1 MIKAAII
8 GYGRFGE
15 LFNKHLSKHFSFI
28 TYRRSMPQEKI
39 QEFFEQLQHCEY
51 VFFSVPISAME
62 TSSLAVKEYISPSS
76 TLIDLC
82 SVKEYP
88 IEVLRKHFPQNEVI
102 GAHPL
107 FGPESAAN
115 GFNGHQIITA
125 KPDHDSPRY
134 AQLIAIWEGLGV
146 SVIEMTAEE
155 HDRQMAWTLCLTQFI
170 GRGLSTLP
178 LPENGIGTKGYFD
191 LLAIVRR
198 AEADTIQL
206 FNDMNKYN
214 RFSVEMREAV
224 AKRFSELNTQFP
236 AK

>member
-15 LFNKHLSKHFSFI
+15 LFNKHLSDHFSFI
-28 TYRRSMPQEKI
+28 TYRRSMPEDKI
-39 QEFFEQLQHCEY
+39 QEFFEQLQYCDY
-51 VFFSVPISAME
+51 IFFSVPISAME
-62 TSSLAVKEYISPSS
+62 TSSITVLDYIKPHS
-76 TLIDLC
+76 TLVDLC

-88 IEVLRKHFPQNEVI
+88 MEVLAKYFPQNEII

-107 FGPESAAN
+107 FGPESAAD
-115 GFNGHQIITA
+115 GFAGHQIITA
-125 KPDHDSPRY
+125 KPEVDSPKY
-134 AQLIAIWEGLGV
+134 TQLKSIWESLGV
-146 SVIEMTAEE
+146 SIIEMTAEE
-155 HDRQMAWTLCLTQFI
+155 HDRHMAWTLCLTQFI